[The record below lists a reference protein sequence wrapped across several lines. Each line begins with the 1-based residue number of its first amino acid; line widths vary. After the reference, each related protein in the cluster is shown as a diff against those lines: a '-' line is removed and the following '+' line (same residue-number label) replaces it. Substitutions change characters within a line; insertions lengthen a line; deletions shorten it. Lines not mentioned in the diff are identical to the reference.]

1 MERLLYGMIVYLLF
15 SCSLLAQ
22 TAAIVPGDNLVT
34 EGIPPIPASL
44 AETVGAYSDFR
55 RAEFLSWHPSKR
67 EMLVRTR
74 FGDTFQVHQVRFPG
88 GDRSQLTFLK
98 ENVAGTA
105 SYQPTKGDHF
115 VFSRDIGGDEF
126 FQNYRYDFSTG
137 AIHRLTDGK
146 SRNSLGVWSHS
157 GDRMAYTSTRRSGR
171 DLDLYVI
178 APSDPTTDRRLAELE
193 GGGWRVLD
201 WSRDDRQILVMDY
214 ISINESYLWL
224 FDASTGQKELITP
237 KGGTEKVSYADAE
250 FSKDGKGIYVTT
262 DRDGEFLRLAYLDL
276 ATRQPRFLTS
286 HINWDVEG
294 FDLSPDGATIAFV
307 TNEDGV
313 SNLRLLDTG
322 TGNER
327 AAPKLPASVISRLRW
342 HDNGREIGFT
352 FASARSTSDVYSLD
366 IGMGKLERWTFSETG
381 GLNPQSFSEPELIRW
396 KSFDERSISGFLYLP
411 PAQFRGKRPVIVN
424 IHGGPEGQSRPG
436 FLGAN
441 NYYLNELGV
450 ALIYPNV
457 RGSTG
462 YGKMFLQLDNG
473 SLREDTYKDIGAL
486 LDWIRTRPELDA
498 NRIMVTGVSYGGH
511 MTLAVATRYSDRICC
526 SVDVVGPSNLASL
539 LRDTSGYRQDL
550 RRAEYGDERK
560 PEMRAFLERIAPMNN
575 VQQITKPLFVVAGQ
589 NDPRVP
595 LSESQQIVAAVKK
608 NDTPVWYLMA
618 KDEGHGFAKK
628 KNQDFQLYS
637 TVLFVRE
644 YLLK

>member
-1 MERLLYGMIVYLLF
+1 
-15 SCSLLAQ
+15 
-22 TAAIVPGDNLVT
+22 
-34 EGIPPIPASL
+34 
-44 AETVGAYSDFR
+44 
-55 RAEFLSWHPSKR
+55 
-67 EMLVRTR
+67 
-74 FGDTFQVHQVRFPG
+74 
-88 GDRSQLTFLK
+88 LK
-98 ENVAGTA
+98 ENVAGTV
-105 SYQPTKGDHF
+105 SHQPTKGDYF
-115 VFSRDIGGDEF
+115 VFSKDIGGDEF
-126 FQNYRYDFSTG
+126 FQSYRYEFASG
-137 AIHRLTDGK
+137 AIHLLTDGK
-146 SRNSLGVWSHS
+146 SRNSVGEWSH
-157 GDRMAYTSTRRSGR
+157 GADRMAYTSTRRNGR

-178 APSDPTTDRRLAELE
+178 SPSDPKSDRRLAELE

-201 WSRDDRQILVMDY
+201 WSPDDRQILVSDY

-224 FDASTGQKELITP
+224 FDASTGRKELITP
-237 KGGTEKVSYADAE
+237 TGGREKVSYSDAE

-294 FDLSPDGATIAFV
+294 FDVSPVGATIAFV

-313 SNLRLLDTG
+313 SILRLLDTA
-322 TGNER
+322 TGKEK
-327 AAPKLPASVISRLRW
+327 AAPKLPAGVISRVRW
-342 HDNGREIGFT
+342 HKNGNEIGFT
-352 FASARSTSDVYSLD
+352 LSSARSTSDVYSLD
-366 IGMGKLERWTFSETG
+366 VGTGKLERWTFSETG
-381 GLNPQSFSEPELIRW
+381 GLNPQNFSEPELIRW
-396 KSFDERSISGFLYLP
+396 KSFDGRPISGFLYLP
-411 PAQFRGKRPVIVN
+411 PAQFRGKRPVVIN

-462 YGKMFLQLDNG
+462 YGKTFLQLDNG

-486 LDWIRTRPELDA
+486 LDWIGTRPELDA
-498 NRIMVTGVSYGGH
+498 DRIMVTGVSYGGH
-511 MTLAVATRYSDRICC
+511 MTLAVATLYSDRIRCA
-526 SVDVVGPSNLASL
+526 VDVVGPSNLASL

-575 VQQITKPLFVVAGQ
+575 AQKITKPLFVVAGQ

-595 LSESQQIVAAVKK
+595 LSESQQIVSMVKR
-608 NDTPVWYLMA
+608 NGTPVWYLMA

-628 KNQDFQLYS
+628 KNQEFQFYS
-637 TVLFVRE
+637 TVSFMQE